1 MESYDRNPFK
11 NIFHHLLI
19 LYFWIICFYIHFFY
33 VALFF
38 VVVILGK
45 YIFSSVNFL
54 PILTCSYWRS
64 SCLNHLIMFCFN
76 LSFLSISNLSSY
88 VFTVRR
94 FSILLLLSFI
104 SLQYPFVMFITFF
117 LSRCPLSKSPNSL
130 QRTHLA
136 WSTHTAN
143 DRSCGK
149 RPIKMRHEIT
159 GFWSRAKREGKPSD
173 WLMWPVRTN
182 GPNNIAWVSRS
193 HLRTR

>member
-1 MESYDRNPFK
+1 M
-11 NIFHHLLI
+11 
-19 LYFWIICFYIHFFY
+19 
-33 VALFF
+33 
-38 VVVILGK
+38 
-45 YIFSSVNFL
+45 NFL
-54 PILTCSYWRS
+54 PILTCSYWHS
-64 SCLNHLIMFCFN
+64 SCLNHLIKFYSD

-94 FSILLLLSFI
+94 FSILLFLSFI
-104 SLQYPFVMFITFF
+104 SFSTHSSCLLLFF
-117 LSRCPLSKSPNSL
+117 SLSRCPYQIPNSL

-159 GFWSRAKREGKPSD
+159 GFWSRAKQEGKPSD
-173 WLMWPVRTN
+173 WLMGPVRTN